1 VSSSCYAY
9 YLRRICYQPGPSR
22 TGTRRDN
29 LHSLFLTVT
38 LNEAIHSDIFHLHLS
53 EISTPPFS
61 QRSNI
66 VEIFTCT
73 KARPSHLARAYA
85 LRGSCSQKVHRN
97 QSSVLS
103 NCRMDDASEETEV
116 SAMVTPNQLCDVCQR
131 VTGTSITL
139 VIWTFDT
146 HNTEQVIQSTPA
158 DDTLPFLY
166 TYIPH
171 HASIEALLASAK
183 QGCHLCSLFT
193 NEASFGSEC
202 TDSQLFVT
210 SHPERSV
217 RKEYRQTIVLRLRPS
232 WRGKLSPFSRL
243 SEVRMHRHCCGSSP
257 ESCPGQNTLQDRDS
271 VDFKAEWLAT
281 TVSTLEYEMLTK

>member
-85 LRGSCSQKVHRN
+85 LRGSYSQKVHRN

-166 TYIPH
+166 TYNRTMLLSKPCLHRRNKAVTCVLFSRTRH
-171 HASIEALLASAK
+171 HLEVSVLIAN
-183 QGCHLCSLFT
+183 CSLRPT
-193 NEASFGSEC
+193 
-202 TDSQLFVT
+202 
-210 SHPERSV
+210 RSALCVKSTV
-217 RKEYRQTIVLRLRPS
+217 RRLYY
-232 WRGKLSPFSRL
+232 
-243 SEVRMHRHCCGSSP
+243 
-257 ESCPGQNTLQDRDS
+257 D
-271 VDFKAEWLAT
+271 
-281 TVSTLEYEMLTK
+281 